1 MPTKALKM
9 SHRSFESTLN
19 QLRRKELIPGIMYGQ
34 SLKESIPVQIPLKTL
49 QRIITN
55 TSNSTLFTIHLDD
68 TPYDCVL
75 RHYQPDHLHSQIL
88 HFDLQYVKPGEV
100 LKMQIPVSY
109 EGTEMFRAQK
119 LVLEKAI
126 AKLPVV
132 GPIDVLP
139 QSFSVNLSSAQKGH
153 KVLAGHIVLPEGT
166 ELLLHPDT
174 IIATIQ

>member
-1 MPTKALKM
+1 MSNKSFKM
-9 SHRSFESTLN
+9 SHRSLKTSLN
-19 QLRRKELIPGIMYGQ
+19 HLRRQELIPGIMYGQ
-34 SLKESIPVQIPLKTL
+34 SLKESVPVQIPLKTL

-55 TSNSTLFTIHLDD
+55 TSNNTLFTIFLED
-68 TPYDCVL
+68 TPYECVL
-75 RHYQPDHLHSQIL
+75 RNYQPDHLHSQIL

-100 LKMQIPVSY
+100 LKMQIPVTY
-109 EGTEMFRAQK
+109 EGTEMLRPQK

-126 AKLPVV
+126 VKLPVV

-139 QSFSVNLSSAQKGH
+139 QTFTLNLTGVQKGH
-153 KVLAGHIVLPEGT
+153 KVLASDIALPQST